1 MRIMRWLAATAVGAI
16 IGCAM
21 SGCVRNAFRDSDC
34 ERRVLKGQ
42 PSMCAPGAPGD
53 ECRRIMAG
61 VNVMVCADA
70 AVGAYCRR
78 GNREVAKPEPGKRAK
93 FNTPIADNGR
103 PVDYDPRACLDRRPM
118 FFGRRP
124 SLWIGRTFADCWLHE
139 LAHFLWPDDPAF
151 VAAHFPCFGD
161 RR

>member
-1 MRIMRWLAATAVGAI
+1 MIRRLILSV
-16 IGCAM
+16 IGMGIGLLM

-42 PSMCAPGAPGD
+42 PSMCAAGDVGA

-61 VNVMVCADA
+61 VNVMVCADV
-70 AVGAYCRR
+70 AVGAHCRR

-93 FNTPIADNGR
+93 FNTPIADNGI
-103 PVDYDPRACLDRRPM
+103 PVGYNPRACLDRRPT

-124 SLWIGRTFADCWLHE
+124 SLWIGLTYANCWLHE

-151 VAAHFPCFGD
+151 VAKNFPCFGD
-161 RR
+161 KR